1 MKKYEILE
9 DDSIYVD
16 GNKVYRIRALRDFA
30 DVKTGDLGGYVE
42 DERNLSHAGDCW
54 VSGVSAVYDLAA
66 VRENAQVCG
75 NARVGGNALI
85 MGYALVRGNARVC
98 GYAHIRGYTD
108 IRGNAQIEGSTRVRG
123 NVVIKGDAFVGGHAH
138 LHGDAYVTGNA
149 YITNGDAVVWFSG
162 VGSECA
168 TLTVYCSRDGLMAT
182 RGCFAGTLDEFSAA
196 NAARPFSLSSA
207 RWTREYELLIEMA
220 RLKLAAAQSKIS
232 GEAER

>member
-1 MKKYEILE
+1 MGKKYELITE
-9 DDSIYVD
+9 DTICVD
-16 GNKVYRIRALRDFA
+16 NSTLYRIRALRDFA
-30 DVKTGDLGGYVE
+30 DVHAGDLGGYVE
-42 DERNLSHAGDCW
+42 AERNLSHAGDCW
-54 VSGVSAVYDLAA
+54 IYNKASVYDLAM
-66 VRENAQVCG
+66 VRENAQVGG

-108 IRGNAQIEGSTRVRG
+108 IRGDAQIEGSTRVRG

-138 LHGDAYVTGNA
+138 LHGDAYITGNA

-162 VGSECA
+162 VGSECG
-168 TLTVYCSRDGLMAT
+168 TLTVYCGRDGLMAT

-196 NAARPFSLSSA
+196 NAARPFSLSSK

-220 RLKLAAAQSKIS
+220 RLKLADAQSKIS
-232 GEAER
+232 EK